1 MTLTSPH
8 LRCSQHGTQPDARP
22 SDWLKSALAAM
33 VLCCAGVSAQADSVP
48 KGEMEQVSAHMG
60 QMSVTMPAEMV
71 DEAEPKRLNVQF
83 EPWQM
88 MEDLFRNDIV
98 LLMRH
103 GPTDWTRRDVRDVAP
118 QDCAGQRLMT
128 DAGKTAIAELGILL
142 ASNRLRPSTI
152 AVSEWCRNQ
161 QTLDALVSG
170 FELVD
175 KEYAASL
182 TVETEPAL
190 NLLLSLQGA
199 PNVTEMREMISA
211 WQGAPDAD
219 GPLLLISHYTNIA
232 ELTEFSV
239 YEGEILVLDPKRENR
254 VLGYLRLDNA
264 APDEGHFD
272 TSK

>member
-1 MTLTSPH
+1 MTLTLTRIRR
-8 LRCSQHGTQPDARP
+8 LRCAAQADAR
-22 SDWLKSALAAM
+22 SANWLKSALAATA
-33 VLCCAGVSAQADSVP
+33 LCCAGMSAQADAVP

-71 DEAEPKRLNVQF
+71 DTDEPQRLNVQF

-118 QDCAGQRLMT
+118 QDCTGQRLMT
-128 DAGKTAIAELGILL
+128 EEGKTAIFELGVLL

-161 QTLDALVSG
+161 QTRDALVSG

-199 PNVTEMREMISA
+199 PNVTEMREIISA
-211 WQGAPDAD
+211 WDGSPDAD

-239 YEGEILVLDPKRENR
+239 YEGEILVLDPKRDNR

-264 APDEGHFD
+264 APDEGHFN
-272 TSK
+272 TSN